1 MDTITEKRKEKRER
15 ERERRKI
22 TTRRQPAVFVKR
34 VAH

>member
-1 MDTITEKRKEKRER
+1 MDTITEKRKEKR